1 MLLSYLAIRWEKR
14 IHVKGDLCWPG
25 KSQIAHEILAYLA
38 EHPEAQDTLDG
49 IVQWWLLEQ
58 KIRYQTNMV
67 KEVLVQLVSEGLV
80 IEHKSRDSRTHYRTN
95 QSKSEEIRKLLNNR
109 PE

>member
-1 MLLSYLAIRWEKR
+1 MKGNLCLSGRLE
-14 IHVKGDLCWPG
+14 
-25 KSQIAHEILAYLA
+25 IAYEILAYLA

-58 KIRYQTNMV
+58 KIKHQTNIV
-67 KEVLVQLVSEGLV
+67 KEAVAELVDKGLLL
-80 IEHKSRDSRTHYRTN
+80 EYKSRDSQVHYRTN
-95 QSKSEEIRKLLNNR
+95 QSKSDEIKKLLHKR